1 MIKLYQ
7 KIQNKK
13 LLISCLSISNLIFIN
28 SWLRINAFNIYNY
41 YPLNGYDL
49 SIILTT
55 FFSFLIFFVVNYF
68 LILYL
73 KKKHNLLFSIFLS
86 LLLIL
91 TINSMRSSLNLDFMS
106 LKNITTIIIFFV
118 IIITLLFLLVVKKD
132 IINKFFIQFGLITI
146 PFFFYNII

>member
-106 LKNITTIIIFFV
+106 LKNITTIIIF
-118 IIITLLFLLVVKKD
+118 L
-132 IINKFFIQFGLITI
+132 Q
-146 PFFFYNII
+146 